1 MTFEETAVAHDP
13 LIGMPR
19 NLDHST
25 QPARRPKVGASFR
38 ALYRLLLRNQ
48 ATKGRIAALG
58 ALGVVGVVVAA
69 LAVASSRLDAT
80 VAGTRFVNTFCL
92 SILAPVVSLVFGTGS
107 LGDLVDDQ
115 SLVYLWL
122 PPVPRWVVALAAW
135 AATLTICTPFVVGMS
150 VLTAVATRGGG
161 EVVLGAFFAS
171 LVAMIAYTGVFTALG
186 LRFRRAL
193 VWGFAYLLIWEN
205 FVARAGNG
213 TARLSV
219 LSYAR
224 SVLSAYTGAGLDLA
238 NRDLTLSFV
247 VPIGVGLLGVA
258 YTARRLSRQDVD

>member
-1 MTFEETAVAHDP
+1 M
-13 LIGMPR
+13 L
-19 NLDHST
+19 
-25 QPARRPKVGASFR
+25 
-38 ALYRLLLRNQ
+38 
-48 ATKGRIAALG
+48 
-58 ALGVVGVVVAA
+58 GVVVAA
-69 LAVASSRLDAT
+69 LAVAGSSLDAT
-80 VAGTRFVNTFCL
+80 IAGTRFVNAFCL

-135 AATLTICTPFVVGMS
+135 AATLTICAPFVVGMS
-150 VLTAVATRGGG
+150 VLTAVATGGGG
-161 EVVLGAFFAS
+161 ELVLGTFFAS

-193 VWGFAYLLIWEN
+193 VWGFAYVLIWEN

-224 SVLSAYTGAGLDLA
+224 SVLSAYTGPASTSPTVTSRCPSSSRSASACSASRTRRAG
-238 NRDLTLSFV
+238 
-247 VPIGVGLLGVA
+247 
-258 YTARRLSRQDVD
+258 